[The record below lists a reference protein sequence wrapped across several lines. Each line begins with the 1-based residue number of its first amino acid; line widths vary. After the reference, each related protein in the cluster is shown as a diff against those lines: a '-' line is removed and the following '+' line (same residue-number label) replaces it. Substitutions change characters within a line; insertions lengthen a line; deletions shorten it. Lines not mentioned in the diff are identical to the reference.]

1 MSEGARIL
9 IVDDEAP
16 IRRFLR
22 TSLSAQGYR
31 VSEALRGGDAV
42 EQFGASKPDLMILDL
57 GLPDLDGVEIISR
70 VREWSRTPIIVLS
83 ARNLEKDKI
92 AALGAGA
99 NDYLTKPFGIGELLA
114 RVRAALRQSFL
125 PGEEPVF
132 ESGELKVDLAR
143 RSVLRGGEEL
153 KLSPTEYAILR
164 VLVLNAGKVVT
175 HRQILRE
182 VWGPGYVDEA
192 HYVRVYM
199 GLLRQKIERNPSR
212 PQFIHSEPGV
222 GYRLRVVE

>member
-1 MSEGARIL
+1 MSEGATVL

-22 TSLSAQGYR
+22 TSLNAHGFH
-31 VSEALRGGDAV
+31 VLEAIHGSEAL
-42 EQFGASKPDLMILDL
+42 EQFGAAKPDVMILDL
-57 GLPDLDGVEIISR
+57 GLPDLDGVEIITR

-83 ARNLEKDKI
+83 ARNREQDKI
-92 AALGAGA
+92 NALDAGA

-114 RVRAALRQSFL
+114 RVRATLRQNFS
-125 PGEEPVF
+125 PTEEPIF
-132 ESGELKVDLAR
+132 ESGALKVDLAR
-143 RSVLRGGEEL
+143 RSVTRDGEEI

-164 VLVLNAGKVVT
+164 MLVMNAGKVVT
-175 HRQILRE
+175 HRQILHE
-182 VWGPGYVDEA
+182 VWGPAYVEEA

-212 PQFIHSEPGV
+212 PQFVLSEPGV
-222 GYRLRVVE
+222 GYRLRVDE